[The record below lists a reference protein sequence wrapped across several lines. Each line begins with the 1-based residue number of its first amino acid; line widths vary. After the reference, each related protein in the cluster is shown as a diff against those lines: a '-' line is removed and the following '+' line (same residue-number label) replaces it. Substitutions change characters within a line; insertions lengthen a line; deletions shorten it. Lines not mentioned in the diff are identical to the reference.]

1 MFQDDLKVKKDKVV
15 DQLDEAKK
23 LRVNIEKKSVA
34 VSKILQ
40 KYLTP
45 EQFADY
51 QTFISNKTRLIVQTR
66 INNDKI
72 ASANEQLRAV
82 QDI

>member
-1 MFQDDLKVKKDKVV
+1 MKVKREKLM

-23 LRVNIEKKSVA
+23 LRVNIEKKSAA

-45 EQFADY
+45 EQFSDY
-51 QTFISNKTRLIVQTR
+51 QAFISAKTRLIVLTR

-72 ASANEQLRAV
+72 AASNDQIRAV